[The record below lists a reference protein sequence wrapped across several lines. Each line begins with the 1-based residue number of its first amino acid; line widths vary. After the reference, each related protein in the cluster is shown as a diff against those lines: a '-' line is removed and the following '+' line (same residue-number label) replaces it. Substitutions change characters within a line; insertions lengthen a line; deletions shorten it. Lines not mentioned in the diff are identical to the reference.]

1 MKNIIKPS
9 LITLS
14 ILLLSTPVHA
24 ETLTVYCGRGED
36 LVGPLLEQFE
46 QSSGIDLEIR
56 YGGTAELAVTILE
69 EGGRSPADL
78 YIGQDAGALG
88 ALSKAGVFTTLPDDI
103 MQAVPERFRSS
114 AATWVGISG
123 RARVVVY
130 NTERLTEADLP
141 ATLEGFTD
149 PAWKGRLGWAPEN
162 GSFQSFVTALSVER
176 GREAALSWL
185 RGIHANGPRVYA
197 KNSAIVAAVA
207 AGEIDA
213 GFVNHYY
220 LYSARRSRP
229 DITAA
234 NYYLPGESAGNLV
247 NVAGVGVLASSEKTD
262 AALALVKFLL
272 SETAQ
277 QYFVEKTAE
286 YPVLESVPVAGD
298 LKPLNMV
305 PTLAIDL
312 NDLDDLEATLQLIH
326 EAGVL

>member
-1 MKNIIKPS
+1 MKQFVNRSIVA
-9 LITLS
+9 LA
-14 ILLLSTPVHA
+14 ILLLSAPVRA
-24 ETLTVYCGRGED
+24 ETLTVYCGRGQD
-36 LVGPLLEQFE
+36 LIGPLLEQFE
-46 QSSGIDLEIR
+46 QSSGIDLEVR

-88 ALSKAGVFTTLPDDI
+88 ALSKAGVFATLPGDI

-114 AATWVGISG
+114 ASTWVGISG

-176 GREAALSWL
+176 GRDAALAWL
-185 RGIHANGPRVYA
+185 RGIHANEPRVYA

-213 GFVNHYY
+213 GLVNHYY

-247 NVAGVGVLASSEKTD
+247 NVAGVGVLASSEKKD
-262 AALALVKFLL
+262 AALALVNFLL
-272 SETAQ
+272 SENAQ

-305 PTLAIDL
+305 PTLSIDL